1 MFPGLPDEV
10 RERIQRID
18 VPFNAYGLDRFGI
31 SRDTIAWFY
40 GLLTPFYRQYFQ
52 IQTQGIEH
60 VPKAGRAMVIG
71 NHSGGIPVDA
81 SMVMASLFLDMEP
94 PRHTH
99 GMVEKFA
106 QKWPIVSQ
114 IFSRMGQLAGL
125 PEHAVQLLEAERILL
140 VFPEGARGTGKLYQ
154 DRYRLVR
161 FGSGFMRLA
170 LETKTPIVPF
180 AFVGGE
186 EALPTIVH
194 SRLLAQL
201 TGAPYWPLPP
211 WIVPWPM
218 RVSCRIHYGEPMT
231 FEGDGTESD
240 EVIEAFVQQV
250 RDRITELMREGLEA
264 LDLPIPDHL
273 GMDLED
279 PP

>member
-10 RERIQRID
+10 RERIHQID
-18 VPFNAYGLDRFGI
+18 VPFNTYGLDRFGI
-31 SRDTIAWFY
+31 SRDTLAWFY
-40 GLLTPFYRQYFQ
+40 GFLTPFYRHYFQ
-52 IQTQGIEH
+52 IQTAGIEH
-60 VPKAGRAMVIG
+60 VPKAGRAMIIG

-81 SMVMASLFLDMEP
+81 SMVMTSLFLDMDP

-125 PEHAVQLLEAERILL
+125 PEHAVQLLESERILL

-161 FGSGFMRLA
+161 FGTGFMRLA
-170 LETKTPIVPF
+170 LKTRTPIVPF

-186 EALPTIVH
+186 EALPTIAH
-194 SRLLAQL
+194 SRILAQL
-201 TGAPYWPLPP
+201 TGAPYWPIPP
-211 WIVPWPM
+211 WVIPWPM
-218 RVSCRIHYGEPMT
+218 PVPCRIHYGEPMT
-231 FEGDGTESD
+231 FEGDGNESD
-240 EVIEAFVQQV
+240 EDIEARVVEV
-250 RDRITELMREGLEA
+250 RERITELMREGLEA
-264 LDLPIPDHL
+264 LELPIPEHL
-273 GMDLED
+273 GMDLEERA
-279 PP
+279 